1 MQNIEYIYQTLQS
14 IDYNGGRYNIF
25 LVKYPKYRVVMSLN
39 MRDKVIN
46 HYFTR
51 YVLMPKLTRFLD
63 DRNVATRKEMGTQ
76 AGINYVKKFLDKNK
90 KYDKFYILKTEDD
103 KLAAICQTQGFK
115 NFADVH
121 YLERDKTKGYGLC
134 GQAIL
139 ASIAKHML
147 KQPDAYLKVDDPVKK
162 ARGFYI
168 NDCGFREET
177 PGSHGIEMN
186 EAELKTFVDNF
197 EQKVEAPIVDI
208 ENE

>member
-1 MQNIEYIYQTLQS
+1 MNISFGKRIPISTTQIYNKNTNEFEKATLYELDGRDESDVDELVDFGDWRYRYEMS
-14 IDYNGGRYNIF
+14 INLFSKIKGLASPEKLSDF
-25 LVKYPKYRVVMSLN
+25 MKYTLEHN
-39 MRDKVIN
+39 
-46 HYFTR
+46 
-51 YVLMPKLTRFLD
+51 
-63 DRNVATRKEMGTQ
+63 
-76 AGINYVKKFLDKNK
+76 
-90 KYDKFYILKTEDD
+90 KFYILKTEDD

-121 YLERDKTKGYGLC
+121 YLERDKSKGYGLC